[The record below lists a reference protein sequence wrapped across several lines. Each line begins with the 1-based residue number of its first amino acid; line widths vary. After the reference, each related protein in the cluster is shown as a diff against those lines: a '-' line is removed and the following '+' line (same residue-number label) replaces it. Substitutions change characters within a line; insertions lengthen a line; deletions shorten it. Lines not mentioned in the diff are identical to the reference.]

1 MYDKCNLFIGSLEY
15 TYLILFKS
23 LTQFGYGILLLL
35 SSLKSIKIG
44 NGQGSQLQSL
54 VLFIVSGPLASAN
67 HTIGRWPLT
76 LISIASLLLL
86 LLLLFQVVGRAGRNG
101 GRLIRYG
108 DEAIIVGLRRNF
120 FSFSFSRRFFIFIQ
134 FHDVIAFF

>member
-1 MYDKCNLFIGSLEY
+1 MYGTCNLFIGSLEY

-44 NGQGSQLQSL
+44 NGQRSQLQSL
-54 VLFIVSGPLASAN
+54 FLFIVSGPLASAN
-67 HTIGRWPLT
+67 HTVGRWPLT
-76 LISIASLLLL
+76 LISIVS
-86 LLLLFQVVGRAGRNG
+86 LLFQVVGRAGRNG
-101 GRLIRYG
+101 GRLIRYS
-108 DEAIIVGLRRNF
+108 DEAIVVGLRRDF
-120 FSFSFSRRFFIFIQ
+120 FSSSFRRRFFIFIQ

>member
-1 MYDKCNLFIGSLEY
+1 MYGTCNLFIGSLEY

-86 LLLLFQVVGRAGRNG
+86 LLLFQVVGRAGRNG
-101 GRLIRYG
+101 GRLIRYS
-108 DEAIIVGLRRNF
+108 DEAIVVGLRRDF
-120 FSFSFSRRFFIFIQ
+120 FSSSFRRRFFIFIQ

>member
-15 TYLILFKS
+15 TFLILFKS
-23 LTQFGYGILLLL
+23 LTQF
-35 SSLKSIKIG
+35 
-44 NGQGSQLQSL
+44 
-54 VLFIVSGPLASAN
+54 
-67 HTIGRWPLT
+67 GRWPLT

-86 LLLLFQVVGRAGRNG
+86 LLLLLQVVGRAGRNG

>member
-1 MYDKCNLFIGSLEY
+1 MYGTCNLFIGSLEY

-44 NGQGSQLQSL
+44 NGQRSQLQSL
-54 VLFIVSGPLASAN
+54 FLFIVSGPLASAN
-67 HTIGRWPLT
+67 HTVGRWPLT
-76 LISIASLLLL
+76 LISIASLL

-108 DEAIIVGLRRNF
+108 DEAIIVGLRRDF
-120 FSFSFSRRFFIFIQ
+120 FSSSFRRRFFIFIQ